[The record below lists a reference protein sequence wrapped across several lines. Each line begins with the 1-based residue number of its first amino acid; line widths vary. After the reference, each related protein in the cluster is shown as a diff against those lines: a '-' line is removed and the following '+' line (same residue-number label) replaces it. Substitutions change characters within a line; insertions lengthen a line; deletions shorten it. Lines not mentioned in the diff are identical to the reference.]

1 MAEPS
6 YKMAHKARKG
16 AAKGTAEMYIE
27 PAPKTSFS
35 DKNLEP
41 HDEPP
46 KPFKTSDENAKP
58 GGSISPE
65 MNMPDLPG
73 LKRNPSGVVKT

>member
-1 MAEPS
+1 MANKPS
-6 YKMAHKARKG
+6 YSHARKAR
-16 AAKGTAEMYIE
+16 GTATMTIE
-27 PAPKTSFS
+27 PAPKTSFL

-46 KPFKTSDENAKP
+46 KGFTMGHDTAKP

-65 MNMPDLPG
+65 MNMPDLPE
-73 LKRNPSGVVKT
+73 LKRNPTGIVKT